1 MTHDSQ
7 GSRDGN
13 GRFRPGNSGGPGNPF
28 ARRTAKLRTA
38 LLRAVKPDDIE
49 AAVAKLVEKA
59 KAGELPAIK
68 ELLDR
73 CLGRP
78 KETVEQELAIL
89 QAKAE
94 QRASLDFALATA
106 AEVRDL
112 RQIRGRILS
121 RMRCGRCAA
130 GGEPCPDH
138 R

>member
-1 MTHDSQ
+1 MTHDPQ
-7 GSRDGN
+7 ASRYGN
-13 GRFRPGNSGGPGNPF
+13 GRFRPGNTGGPGNPY
-28 ARRTAKLRTA
+28 AKRTAKLRTA
-38 LLRAVKPDDIE
+38 LLRAVKPEDIE

-89 QAKAE
+89 QARAE
-94 QRASLDFALATA
+94 ERASLDFALATA
-106 AEVRDL
+106 AEVQEL
-112 RQIRGRILS
+112 RQIRGRILG
-121 RMRCGRCAA
+121 RMRCDACAA